1 MRIYYICHIPLG
13 MQKPQLTTVKTASIE
28 GYLIL
33 EELGGPGNDLSE
45 ILKKTSLLQIR
56 SGLATAIES
65 EAGATRII
73 SEDDL
78 GWDSSITQQNKGFK
92 SIIVTECLTYTCREC
107 TGSYINKILNHRL
120 ICRCSCGHT
129 NNENSI
135 DVYLHTG
142 TNT

>member
-1 MRIYYICHIPLG
+1 

-78 GWDSSITQQNKGFK
+78 GHDF
-92 SIIVTECLTYTCREC
+92 
-107 TGSYINKILNHRL
+107 
-120 ICRCSCGHT
+120 
-129 NNENSI
+129 
-135 DVYLHTG
+135 
-142 TNT
+142 